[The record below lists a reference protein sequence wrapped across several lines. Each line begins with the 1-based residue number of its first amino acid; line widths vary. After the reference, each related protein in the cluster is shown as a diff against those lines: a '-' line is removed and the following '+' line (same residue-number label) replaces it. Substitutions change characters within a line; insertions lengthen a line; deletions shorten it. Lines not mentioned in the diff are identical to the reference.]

1 MLVDA
6 TASSGLHYFR
16 GAAELIDALRS
27 CNIHPAVNRGKRRG
41 MRRSANQQREPS
53 NEDLDHPSHRD
64 TGRAHPAGR
73 LCGRAGVHVEMIEWP
88 TGSAG

>member
-16 GAAELIDALRS
+16 GAAELIDALRC

-41 MRRSANQQREPS
+41 MRRAQTSKGSQAMRTWITP
-53 NEDLDHPSHRD
+53 PIVI
-64 TGRAHPAGR
+64 PAG
-73 LCGRAGVHVEMIEWP
+73 LILLAAYAAVP
-88 TGSAG
+88 AFT